1 MSEKRT
7 KFDKSQ
13 RSPERLDKRRRVE
26 SEINEWPREPI
37 ASSEQLEERIRQRA
51 YELYEAR
58 GRKGGRELENWL
70 QAEAEIR
77 HRAAVA
83 RGKVIPFSLARK

>member
-13 RSPERLDKRRRVE
+13 RSPERLSKRSRVE
-26 SEINEWPREPI
+26 SEIDSEPV
-37 ASSEQLEERIRQRA
+37 AANPLGEQIRQRA

-58 GRKGGRELENWL
+58 CRKGGDELKDWL

-77 HRAAVA
+77 RRAA
-83 RGKVIPFSLARK
+83 GISNVIPFRPVPK